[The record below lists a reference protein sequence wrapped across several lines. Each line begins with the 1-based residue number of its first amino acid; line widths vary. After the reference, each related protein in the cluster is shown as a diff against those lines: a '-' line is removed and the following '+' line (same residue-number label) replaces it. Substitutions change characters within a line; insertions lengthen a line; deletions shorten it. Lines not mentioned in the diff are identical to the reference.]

1 MAKKRAASP
10 ESSDDAGEEP
20 SFETELRRLSQ
31 VVERLES
38 GDLGLEESLALFEEG
53 IRLARGAQERL
64 NAAEKRVEE
73 LIRIDES
80 GEPVTRE
87 LEPE

>member
-1 MAKKRAASP
+1 M
-10 ESSDDAGEEP
+10 
-20 SFETELRRLSQ
+20 
-31 VVERLES
+31 
-38 GDLGLEESLALFEEG
+38 
-53 IRLARGAQERL
+53 ARGAQERL

-73 LIRIDES
+73 LNRIDES

>member
-38 GDLGLEESLALFEEG
+38 GDLGLEESLALF
-53 IRLARGAQERL
+53 
-64 NAAEKRVEE
+64 
-73 LIRIDES
+73 
-80 GEPVTRE
+80 
-87 LEPE
+87 